1 MRFLRLSMCLSVLLN
16 YDVRAREHKVVSL
29 IPFNW
34 QHLNRKFCSRILY
47 VCAPA
52 LVCISKGDL
61 RDHYY
66 VKLRQYR
73 LLSIKKIPKKIRISE
88 NIITSWKWTLPY
100 KGLWTF
106 SYVPL
111 SILDPSCHLPV
122 CKLED
127 SQQHPHQGL
136 LWRYTNAWK
145 LCNKLLKGMHIY

>member
-1 MRFLRLSMCLSVLLN
+1 MCLSVLLN

-100 KGLWTF
+100 KGL
-106 SYVPL
+106 
-111 SILDPSCHLPV
+111 
-122 CKLED
+122 
-127 SQQHPHQGL
+127 
-136 LWRYTNAWK
+136 
-145 LCNKLLKGMHIY
+145 